1 MPHKNHPLPDIKL
14 SSSAEETYHHSYQ
27 PVSFLRS
34 AAIPAIVLSVLVLG
48 LSFFLPVWVGLLLV
62 IAYLAWSLSAHY
74 RELKRF
80 ALWLSYPKS
89 QNVPSGHGVWTDI
102 FAKLYALRRMDEK
115 HEAQLAEWLARFQNT
130 MRHLPDGVVLMDKIT
145 TLEWAN
151 PVAEQHFQ
159 LHLQQD
165 LGTRMINLVREPEL
179 VKAIKEAKYDQPFKI
194 HYLNHSL
201 EIHLIQFESERI
213 ILVSRDITETERV
226 DSMRRDFIANASHE
240 LRTPLTVISGFLEH
254 AQDAPDMPLSERMK
268 QLGLMRHQAD
278 RMTILIQDML
288 MLSRLESEVHV
299 DAHRIDMP
307 SLIHQQLES
316 AQALSAGRHI
326 FHSTIE
332 NIYIDG
338 SEQEIASVVGNLLS
352 NAVRYTP
359 EGGEITLSWACNT
372 KGQPTLAVRDTGIG
386 IASEHLPR
394 LTERFYRVNTAQSR
408 ATKGT
413 GLGLAIVKHVLIRH
427 HAQLKIESQQAPAIK
442 HGTCFTVTFPK
453 KL

>member
-1 MPHKNHPLPDIKL
+1 
-14 SSSAEETYHHSYQ
+14 
-27 PVSFLRS
+27 
-34 AAIPAIVLSVLVLG
+34 
-48 LSFFLPVWVGLLLV
+48 
-62 IAYLAWSLSAHY
+62 
-74 RELKRF
+74 
-80 ALWLSYPKS
+80 
-89 QNVPSGHGVWTDI
+89 
-102 FAKLYALRRMDEK
+102 
-115 HEAQLAEWLARFQNT
+115 
-130 MRHLPDGVVLMDKIT
+130 
-145 TLEWAN
+145 
-151 PVAEQHFQ
+151 
-159 LHLQQD
+159 
-165 LGTRMINLVREPEL
+165 
-179 VKAIKEAKYDQPFKI
+179 
-194 HYLNHSL
+194 
-201 EIHLIQFESERI
+201 
-213 ILVSRDITETERV
+213 
-226 DSMRRDFIANASHE
+226 
-240 LRTPLTVISGFLEH
+240 
-254 AQDAPDMPLSERMK
+254 
-268 QLGLMRHQAD
+268 
-278 RMTILIQDML
+278 

-307 SLIHQQLES
+307 SLIRQQLES

-326 FHSTIE
+326 FHSTID

-359 EGGEITLSWACNT
+359 EGGEISLSWACNT

-453 KL
+453 KV